1 MKTFKNFM
9 NEGKDK
15 DKEGDDKAYEAFFNK
30 MLKKYGVKSQDE
42 LSDDKKKS
50 FYSEVDKGWK
60 GDNESD

>member
-30 MLKKYGVKSQDE
+30 MLKKYGVEAPDE
-42 LSDDKKKS
+42 LSKEKQKS
-50 FYSEVDKGWK
+50 FYDEIDKGWK
-60 GDNESD
+60 ADDESD